1 MRYWEDLTVGE
12 THRYG
17 RYELT
22 DHEIADFAA
31 RFSPPAVAG
40 APAGAVPG
48 YLLCCIAM
56 RLMVDHALLDMASL
70 GSPGVD
76 HIDWPNPAYAGDVVS
91 LATELLSARVLN
103 SRPDMG
109 LIKKAMVVEN
119 QHGEPVARMWTN
131 ALVARRDAAS

>member
-1 MRYWEDLTVGE
+1 MRCWEDLTVGE

-22 DHEIADFAA
+22 GREYADFVCQFAV
-31 RFSPPAVAG
+31 PGVAG
-40 APAGAVPG
+40 ADDDAVPG

-76 HIDWPNPAYAGDVVS
+76 RIDWPNPAHVGDVLTLS
-91 LATELLSARVLN
+91 TELLFARVLE
-103 SRPDMG
+103 SRPRMG
-109 LIKKAMVVEN
+109 LIKQAMTLEN
-119 QHGEPVARMWTN
+119 QRGEAVARMLTN
-131 ALVARRDAAS
+131 ALVARRGAAS